1 MEDILL
7 NLGLLIIQGGDS
19 SANFHELCIHKNY
32 FSYGGEV
39 DNGKGYNFT
48 NYELSGG
55 KNCFKIKE
63 LEVYKVI
70 EI

>member
-1 MEDILL
+1 MDVGFICDF
-7 NLGLLIIQGGDS
+7 GGDS
-19 SANFHELCIHKNY
+19 SANFHELCIHKNF

-48 NYELSGG
+48 NYELSVG
-55 KNCFKIKE
+55 KNSFKIKE